1 MNIIINNQSL
11 FICTFFA
18 FFNLL
23 TEFPPLKMIK
33 FRKIGILA
41 LSLAATVFTGCM
53 STTKIGTQA
62 ADRKQFML
70 LSEQY
75 VQNKSEKEMTKIF
88 GAASKIKYESYE
100 DRLVSVMNRL
110 IPYTAHYLD
119 NGRKINWSITLQS
132 NRKINAY
139 ALDNGAIFISSALY
153 YQDLADDNL
162 AVIISHEMAHAIR
175 QHNREAMSWKKVVAP
190 SLLAA
195 AFVTNGA
202 TAYVSSLTHDIYGNT
217 YSRTIEKEADIIGL
231 DLLARAGYNPLAAV
245 DTFNKIEP
253 VFKKAHP
260 VLSRLPTLFATHPH
274 FEQRRKLVYEN
285 LEALNKVYQAYDA
298 TAVIDTSNIIQWK
311 FPKKIIVSNNIIP
324 NISDTEKAL
333 PQNTLSTALSEQNP
347 LHNATLAET
356 EVSAHNKDVYT
367 SESAM

>member
-1 MNIIINNQSL
+1 LYILL
-11 FICTFFA
+11 FFI
-18 FFNLL
+18 LL

-33 FRKIGILA
+33 FRKTGFLA
-41 LSLAATVFTGCM
+41 LSIVATILTGCM

-75 VQNKSEKEMTKIF
+75 VQNKSDKEMTKIF
-88 GAASKIKYESYE
+88 GTASKIKYESYE

-119 NGRKINWSITLQS
+119 NGRKINWSISLQS

-153 YQDLADDNL
+153 YQDLTDDNL

-202 TAYVSSLTHDIYGNT
+202 TAYVSSLTHDIYGNS
-217 YSRTIEKEADIIGL
+217 YSRTIEKEADVIGL
-231 DLLARAGYNPLAAV
+231 DLLARAGYNPIIAV

-253 VFKKAHP
+253 AFKKAHP
-260 VLSRLPTLFATHPH
+260 FLSRLPTVFATHPH
-274 FEQRRKLVYEN
+274 FEQRRKFVHDN
-285 LEALNKVYQAYDA
+285 LEALNKVYEAYDA
-298 TAVIDTSNIIQWK
+298 TAVVDTSNTIQWK
-311 FPKKIIVSNNIIP
+311 FPKKIVVSNNFIP
-324 NISDTEKAL
+324 KIADAEKAL
-333 PQNTLSTALSEQNP
+333 PKTVPSANTAESSIAGHIDLVDSETSSHQ
-347 LHNATLAET
+347 
-356 EVSAHNKDVYT
+356 KDLYQPKN
-367 SESAM
+367 SI